1 MWNGSP
7 ADPARIGP
15 RPTYDA
21 RMHSSRLRVAGAALV
36 PLLVL
41 TACSGGRPVAEDV
54 ESGLT
59 ASGSHFPVAEQ
70 QAACAA
76 KILVESDLSDE
87 DLQVVADAD
96 PKAEL
101 SDAAASTL
109 AKAQVKVLAD
119 CAAG

>member
-7 ADPARIGP
+7 ADLAHHGP

-21 RMHSSRLRVAGAALV
+21 RMHSSRVRLAGAALV
-36 PLLVL
+36 PLLLL
-41 TACSGGRPVAEDV
+41 TACSGGRPAVEDV

-59 ASGSHFPVAEQ
+59 ASGSLFPVAEQ
-70 QAACAA
+70 QAECAA

-96 PKAEL
+96 PDAEL
-101 SDAAASTL
+101 SDAAVSSL
-109 AKAQVKVLAD
+109 AKLVPQVLED

>member
-1 MWNGSP
+1 MP
-7 ADPARIGP
+7 
-15 RPTYDA
+15 
-21 RMHSSRLRVAGAALV
+21 SSRVRVAGAALV
-36 PLLVL
+36 PVLLL
-41 TACSGGRPVAEDV
+41 TACSAGRAATEDV

-76 KILVESDLSDE
+76 KILVASDLSDE

-101 SDAAASTL
+101 SADAASIL
-109 AKAQVKVLAD
+109 AKAQVKVLQD
-119 CAAG
+119 CAV

>member
-1 MWNGSP
+1 ML
-7 ADPARIGP
+7 
-15 RPTYDA
+15 
-21 RMHSSRLRVAGAALV
+21 SSRARVVGAALV
-36 PLLVL
+36 PLLLL

-54 ESGLT
+54 QAGLT

-70 QAACAA
+70 QAECAA
-76 KILVESDLSDE
+76 KILVDSDLSDE

-101 SDAAASTL
+101 SDEAASTL
-109 AKAQVKVLAD
+109 AMAQVQVLAD